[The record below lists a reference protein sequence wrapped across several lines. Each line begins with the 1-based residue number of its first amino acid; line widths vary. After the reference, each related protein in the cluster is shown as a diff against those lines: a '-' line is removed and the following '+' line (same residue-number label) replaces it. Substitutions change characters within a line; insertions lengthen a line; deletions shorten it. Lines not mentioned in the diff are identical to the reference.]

1 MSASRTD
8 DAFAFDS
15 LGDELVGL
23 FDGVRVLEIGQF
35 VAAPIAAEL
44 FAHGGAD
51 VVKLEPVT
59 GDQTRQTDPL
69 RTADGANWGDGRQYV
84 VKARGKRAIP
94 LDLSSE
100 EGRALARSFALR
112 SDVLITNLR
121 PGTASRLGLDFETLR
136 KDNPRLVYGEINGY
150 GDTGPLA
157 SHPSLDLIAQS
168 WGGLR
173 LSTNTDALGQPGHY
187 EAYFCDYIA
196 GLLLAFGVAGALR
209 HREITG
215 VGQRVGTSLAHA
227 ALFAQH
233 RSASLFD
240 ATDDWKRDLAAR
252 REAGESFGSLHA
264 ERVQRTAPSVF
275 FMTTYVT
282 ADGAVS
288 IGATGAMGAQLCQLF
303 GTEDPRGTPAWDDR
317 GDRPRL
323 LAETRAF
330 LEARI
335 NERSTQAVLATLR
348 EAGIPSSAV
357 RTLEEVLLDDDAHAG
372 GLLYR
377 GEHPRLGRY
386 IMPSAPLTMSGTD
399 YRARTEI
406 AEHGEHTDELLS
418 ELGYDAATIERLVSD
433 GIVARRRQET

>member
-1 MSASRTD
+1 MSELD
-8 DAFAFDS
+8 D
-15 LGDELVGL
+15 LVGL

-51 VVKLEPVT
+51 VVKLEPVQ

-69 RTADGANWGDGRQYV
+69 RTADGADWGDGRQYV

-100 EGRALARSFALR
+100 GGRMLARSFALR
-112 SDVLITNLR
+112 ADVLITNLR
-121 PGTASRLGLDFETLR
+121 PGTAGRLGLDFETLR

-157 SHPSLDLIAQS
+157 SRPSLDLIAQS

-173 LSTNTDALGQPGHY
+173 LSTNTDSLGQPGHY

-215 VGQRVGTSLAHA
+215 TGQRVGTSLAHA

-240 ATDDWKRDLAAR
+240 STDEWKRDLVAR
-252 REAGESFGSLHA
+252 RAAGESFGSLQV
-264 ERVQRTAPSVF
+264 ERVQRTSPSVF
-275 FMTTYVT
+275 FMSTYPTT
-282 ADGAVS
+282 DGAVS
-288 IGATGAMGAQLCQLF
+288 IGATGAMGAQLCRLF
-303 GTEDPRGTPAWDDR
+303 GTEDPRGTPAWSER
-317 GDRPRL
+317 NDRPRL
-323 LAETRAF
+323 LAETRAI
-330 LEARI
+330 LEAAIGRL
-335 NERSTQAVLATLR
+335 STVAVIDKL
-348 EAGIPSSAV
+348 EAVGLPCSPV
-357 RTLEEVLLDDDAHAG
+357 RMLEEVLLDNAAHDA
-372 GLLYR
+372 GLVYAS
-377 GEHPRLGRY
+377 EHPRLGRY
-386 IMPSAPLTMSGTD
+386 IMPSAPLTLSDTE
-399 YRARTEI
+399 YRARDQI
-406 AEHGEHTDELLS
+406 AEHGEHTDELLA
-418 ELGYDAATIERLVSD
+418 ELGYDAQTIERLVSD
-433 GIVARRRQET
+433 GIVARRQEPRP